1 MPAPIPLD
9 APPAQPPQVQAGG
22 PGGPPP
28 MAGVGGMLANQS
40 KAGME
45 GKGMAVTACET
56 VMKAMDK
63 IGQMSPLMAPF
74 MARAQAIVKAGLEQ
88 LAGEKGGIQTE
99 QPEAGAPAGTNS
111 PGGAGGP
118 GGGFPG

>member
-1 MPAPIPLD
+1 
-9 APPAQPPQVQAGG
+9 
-22 PGGPPP
+22 
-28 MAGVGGMLANQS
+28 MLADQN

-45 GKGMAVTACET
+45 GKGMAVTAAET

-63 IGQMSPLMAPF
+63 IGQMSPIMAPF

-88 LAGEKGGIQTE
+88 MAGEKGGIQTE
-99 QPEAGAPAGTNS
+99 QPQPSGPAGSNT
-111 PGGAGGP
+111 PGGTGP